1 MNEADM
7 RRVLLA
13 RALDEEAP
21 DLVAPP
27 LRVEARRAG
36 GDPGDLAGW
45 LVRRA
50 RFLCERLPGPL
61 VALADQ
67 ELPPH
72 ALRGALPLVAAAV
85 GALGGVLGP
94 SHRIHALVN
103 PAVGLMLWNL
113 AVYGVALLPLTRPP
127 LPGAPGARSA
137 TGRRRT
143 PWPVAALR
151 AGARWIGRRSAG
163 SEGVVAGAKLRG
175 SYFAAYASACSRPIL
190 DRSARLF
197 HLSAIAFALGAL
209 VGMYLRGVVF
219 EYHVVWGSTIVESPA
234 VRAAIARVLFW
245 PAALALG
252 EGFPDAE
259 ALRLAATPDGAPAA
273 PWLHA
278 WAICLAAYVLLPRAV
293 LAARAGIAA
302 RRHARDVALDLSDPA
317 WAGLAAGREPSG
329 ADPLER
335 RVLRWFALDAVSCG
349 VLASLQSELI
359 REDVEE
365 EWRGRHIVARVT
377 GQDSVQQKK
386 DWHRDWRA
394 VVEQGFAAFPET
406 DRPAILDA
414 RAPELA
420 SAIQHVRS
428 GSNPFAAELVL
439 LELAAFEAYWPFAP
453 HRKGV
458 AVGLRAALRPRLH
471 ASVRERALRRAGE
484 RLGTGPELGPALR
497 TRLEREGRHLAG
509 SRRAPAAAALAGVAV
524 SGLALGLAA
533 PFLAGVIGHAMG
545 LHGLAAVSAGL
556 AALAG
561 GALAHGA
568 LGLAGGATVLVG
580 GGALLGLGAGAGTA
594 WVAEATSASVLVAG
608 AKIDVF
614 LHAIVQGRHRDGT
627 IAREIVD
634 ELRKSVE
641 GLRAELPD
649 LIHHPDVDTAGVRDR
664 ERALEILE
672 RVLARAEESV
682 ETGGGRGK

>member
-1 MNEADM
+1 MNEADA

-21 DLVAPP
+21 DRVAPP
-27 LRVEARRAG
+27 LRVEARRAAG
-36 GDPGDLAGW
+36 APVDLAAW

-50 RFLCERLPGPL
+50 RFLCERLPHPL
-61 VALADQ
+61 IALADQ
-67 ELPPH
+67 ELPPR
-72 ALRGALPLVAAAV
+72 ALAGALPLVAAAV
-85 GALGGVLGP
+85 GAFGGILGP
-94 SHRIHALVN
+94 SHRIHVLVN
-103 PAVGLMLWNL
+103 PAFGLMLWNL
-113 AVYGVALLPLTRPP
+113 GVYAFALLPLLRRRSS
-127 LPGAPGARSA
+127 GAPSSA
-137 TGRRRT
+137 GTRRL
-143 PWPVAALR
+143 PWPVVALR
-151 AGARWIGRRSAG
+151 VGARWIGRRDTG
-163 SEGVVAGAKLRG
+163 SDGVVASAKLRA
-175 SYFAAYASACSRPIL
+175 SYFGAYASACSRPIL

-209 VGMYLRGVVF
+209 AGMYLRGVVF
-219 EYHVVWGSTIVESPA
+219 EYHVLWGSTIVESPA
-234 VRAAIARVLFW
+234 VRAALARLLFW
-245 PAALALG
+245 PAALVLG
-252 EGFPDAE
+252 ERFPDAE
-259 ALRLAATPDGAPAA
+259 ALRLAAGPDGAPAA
-273 PWLHA
+273 PWLHV
-278 WAICLAAYVLLPRAV
+278 WAICLAAYVVLPRAV
-293 LAARAGIAA
+293 LAVRAGIAA

-317 WAGLAAGREPSG
+317 WARIAAGRELSG

-365 EWRGRHIVARVT
+365 EWRGRHLVARIT

-386 DWHRDWRA
+386 DWHREWRA
-394 VVEQGFAAFPET
+394 VVEQGFAAFPEA
-406 DRPAILDA
+406 DRPVILDA

-420 SAIQHVRS
+420 SATQHVKA

-453 HRKGV
+453 QRKGL
-458 AVGLRAALRPRLH
+458 ALGLRAALRPRLH

-484 RLGTGPELGPALR
+484 RLGTGAELGPALR
-497 TRLEREGRHLAG
+497 SQLEREGRHLAG
-509 SRRAPAAAALAGVAV
+509 SRRATRAAAAALAGMAV
-524 SGLALGLAA
+524 GTLALGLAA

-594 WVAEATSASVLVAG
+594 WVAQATSASVLVAG

-614 LHAIVQGRHRDGT
+614 LRAIVQGRHHDS
-627 IAREIVD
+627 IVAHEILG
-634 ELRKSVE
+634 ELRKSVD

-649 LIHHPDVDTAGVRDR
+649 LIHHPDVDTAGVHDR

-672 RVLARAEESV
+672 RVLERAEESV
-682 ETGGGRGK
+682 EGS